1 MTESAAPADA
11 LLLVATG
18 CSHCPTVLEGLSR
31 LLKQGRIGRLEVINL
46 AVHPEAG
53 QALGVRSVPWTR
65 IGPFE
70 LEGLLG
76 AAELEDW
83 AARAADG
90 SGFGA
95 YYRHLLEGRRL
106 PRVVELVRERPASL
120 AELLALIDD
129 EDTPMAVRIG
139 IGAVFEE
146 LEGDPLLQDL
156 VPELAIL
163 AASEPVRIRAD
174 VAHYLG
180 LSRSPAAQPVLER
193 LLDDASEE
201 VREIAA
207 ESLAL
212 LQAAD

>member
-1 MTESAAPADA
+1 MTESASPADA
-11 LLLVATG
+11 LLLIATG
-18 CSHCPTVLEGLSR
+18 CSHCPAVLDGLSR
-31 LLKQGRIGRLEVINL
+31 LLKAGRIGRLEVINL
-46 AVHPEAG
+46 AVHPQAG

-70 LEGLLG
+70 LDGLLG
-76 AAELEDW
+76 ASELEDW
-83 AARAADG
+83 AERAADG

-95 YYRHLLEGRRL
+95 YYRHLLEVRRL
-106 PRVVELVRERPASL
+106 PRVVGLVRERPASL

-146 LEGDPLLQDL
+146 LEGDPLLAEL

-163 AASEPVRIRAD
+163 AASEAVQIRAD

-180 LSRSPAAQPVLER
+180 LSRSPAARPVLRR

-212 LQAAD
+212 LGEAD